1 MPSCDHAII
10 HLPTA
15 ATATRADGM
24 WLVQILY
31 LVGSLTVFAGLLLGY
46 CGESVN
52 GDFYGNA
59 SAKLLRFRDFEPRQ
73 QGRHLDEA
81 FAEEM
86 DAEMDAEMDMGMG
99 LPGVGREGR
108 GFHFHASGEDVSVE
122 LEFIVPFLKV
132 PVKRSMGLARD
143 AVQNLLNLRT
153 GTLLNTAVVVAAG
166 AVIAAVVRL
175 LLAPLVI
182 TSLGNGHG
190 HGYGYRS
197 DTARGMRSLTDAV
210 ESHLEEH
217 NMDVS
222 ACAQRYIC
230 QYLQHSVS
238 PSYARALHVVASSP
252 WLDSLTKDTA
262 VRHAVETAR
271 GSRTCAHTYARCRWP
286 RPSLGKPRYSLWT
299 SRTLP
304 KVLQYFNG

>member
-1 MPSCDHAII
+1 MPSCDLAII

-52 GDFYGNA
+52 GEFYGNA

-81 FAEEM
+81 FAE
-86 DAEMDAEMDMGMG
+86 EMDAEMDMGMG

-190 HGYGYRS
+190 YGYRS
-197 DTARGMRSLTDAV
+197 DTARGSK
-210 ESHLEEH
+210 
-217 NMDVS
+217 
-222 ACAQRYIC
+222 C
-230 QYLQHSVS
+230 
-238 PSYARALHVVASSP
+238 
-252 WLDSLTKDTA
+252 
-262 VRHAVETAR
+262 
-271 GSRTCAHTYARCRWP
+271 
-286 RPSLGKPRYSLWT
+286 GKSWAA
-299 SRTLP
+299 
-304 KVLQYFNG
+304 